1 MSLAEVRRTKNISAG
16 AMAARL
22 GLTAAELLAVEEG
35 RQTPRLCVA
44 QKWANALG
52 LTFEEFS
59 RHYYA
64 KADPAQ
70 LADCECLDCAQGE

>member
-1 MSLAEVRRTKNISAG
+1 MSLAEVRKSK
-16 AMAARL
+16 
-22 GLTAAELLAVEEG
+22 GLTVAQMAVSTGLTVAELLAIEQG

-59 RHYYA
+59 RHYYE

-70 LADCECLDCAQGE
+70 LLACAED

>member
-1 MSLAEVRRTKNISAG
+1 VSLAEVRKSK
-16 AMAARL
+16 
-22 GLTAAELLAVEEG
+22 GLTAVQMAVSTGLTVAELLAIEQG

-59 RHYYA
+59 RHYYE

-70 LADCECLDCAQGE
+70 LLACEED